1 MTGDCRDPSEEMQ
14 RLLRR
19 LEEMDETH
27 APFGESPERFEV
39 AERARP
45 LLELGDR
52 HKPELQLHSSGP
64 TECRSVEG
72 ENICAEMPG
81 HAAAHPAAVAPESG
95 KAAPRP
101 GLAPAPQQGTM
112 KSADL
117 QRVREHLQPLHEAIE
132 ACRLPPAAQLAP
144 IPGPRQVGA
153 DGLMQISGG
162 VEPPTEMCAET
173 VRRSHRKHF
182 GFTKLLVA
190 SSISAALA
198 WYFAPRRVQWIVDE
212 TGTPGFRVA
221 DARVETIS
229 SVRRFE
235 QPSTEVD
242 RSAASDEPAHAVLTV
257 RPTRNVMPAKDDPGA
272 TSLQTN
278 VDLGASV
285 PIGRAMAALEVAPS
299 DQNLVLSAS
308 PTRNAAIANIGA
320 LDPPDIPA
328 LIDRGRQY
336 FDAGDMAAARLLF
349 NRAAMAGDAT
359 AAVAMGTTYDPAM
372 LESRGVRGMRG
383 DPERAQS
390 WYAKAAQLGSQE
402 GRRLLEAL
410 QERARGYDK

>member
-1 MTGDCRDPSEEMQ
+1 MKRGREC
-14 RLLRR
+14 
-19 LEEMDETH
+19 
-27 APFGESPERFEV
+27 
-39 AERARP
+39 
-45 LLELGDR
+45 
-52 HKPELQLHSSGP
+52 LQ
-64 TECRSVEG
+64 
-72 ENICAEMPG
+72 A
-81 HAAAHPAAVAPESG
+81 
-95 KAAPRP
+95 
-101 GLAPAPQQGTM
+101 
-112 KSADL
+112 
-117 QRVREHLQPLHEAIE
+117 LHEAIE
-132 ACRLPPAAQLAP
+132 ACRLPRAAPLAP
-144 IPGPRQVGA
+144 IPGPRQFGA
-153 DGLMQISGG
+153 EGLGPISGV
-162 VEPPTEMCAET
+162 VEPSAEMCAET
-173 VRRSHRKHF
+173 EQRTQRKRV

-229 SVRRFE
+229 SVRQFE
-235 QPSTEVD
+235 RPSTEVD
-242 RSAASDEPAHAVLTV
+242 RGAASDEPAHAVLTV

-320 LDPPDIPA
+320 LDPPDISA

-349 NRAAMAGDAT
+349 NRAAIAGDAT